1 MAQVLA
7 QLLQL
12 YALCIFGRIIF
23 SWFPI
28 TPGGAM
34 ASLYSALFTITEPV
48 LRPLRQVIP
57 PLGMMDLSP
66 LVAVFGIQILS
77 RILLG
82 SG

>member
-1 MAQVLA
+1 
-7 QLLQL
+7 
-12 YALCIFGRIIF
+12 
-23 SWFPI
+23 
-28 TPGGAM
+28 M